1 MLFVAVVT
9 RKFGLTK
16 TKVACERSANRT
28 QNINLETTP
37 KTQNRKHDLIAVT
50 ATIFVRKQ
58 RPKGSQYIAVLMLC
72 YMLFVTWRF

>member
-9 RKFGLTK
+9 KKFGLTK
-16 TKVACERSANRT
+16 TKVARERSANRT